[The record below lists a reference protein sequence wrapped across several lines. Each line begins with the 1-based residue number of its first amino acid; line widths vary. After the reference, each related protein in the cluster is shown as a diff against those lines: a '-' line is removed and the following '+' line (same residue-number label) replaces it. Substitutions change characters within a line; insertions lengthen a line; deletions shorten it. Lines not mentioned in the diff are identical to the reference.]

1 MDWRRLHPRK
11 FISLAKEPT
20 RISGTLNQLGMELN
34 QRYYE
39 RRGAPDG
46 VDVMSEN
53 WDNLIILD
61 GCRYDTFEELNTI
74 KGTLKRRI
82 SKASE
87 SSEFITRN
95 FIGRDLH
102 DTVYVTAN
110 PHAHLI
116 PDDVFHAVISLLDS
130 KWNDELKTVTPEAAA
145 EAAQKSH
152 DEFPDKRLIIHF
164 MQPHFP
170 FIGETGQAIKQAG
183 IQQSASSDDSKENTQ
198 IWKMLQY
205 QIGSVDRDLVM
216 KAYHENL
223 ELALPVVDEL
233 LSDLGGRSIVTS
245 DHGNLAG
252 DIIGPIPCRG
262 YGHPPKLYVPGLIE
276 IPWLTVDRGPRR
288 TVCPDPPLKS
298 QDLQD
303 ETLRDRL
310 EALGYR

>member
-11 FISLAKEPT
+11 FISLAKNPA
-20 RISGTLNQLGMELN
+20 RIPGTLNQLGIEIN

-46 VDVMSEN
+46 VDVMSEE

-74 KGTLKRRI
+74 RGTLEQRI

-95 FIGRDLH
+95 FIDRDLH

-116 PDDVFHAVISLLDS
+116 PDDAFHAVVSLLDTD
-130 KWNDELKTVTPEAAA
+130 WDEELQTVTPEAVAKA
-145 EAAQKSH
+145 SREAH
-152 DEFPDKRLIIHF
+152 DEFPNKRLIVHF

-170 FIGETGQAIKQAG
+170 FIGETGQSIKQAG
-183 IQQSASSDDSKENTQ
+183 IKESSNSNDSGAETQ
-198 IWKMLQY
+198 IWNMLQY
-205 QIGSVDRDLVM
+205 RIGGVNRDTVM

-223 ELALPVVDEL
+223 EIALPVVDKL
-233 LSDLGGRSIVTS
+233 LSDLGGRSVVTS

-262 YGHPPKLYVPGLIE
+262 YGHPPKLYVQELIKV
-276 IPWLTVDRGPRR
+276 PWLIVDRGPRR
-288 TVCPDPPLKS
+288 TVHPDPPLQSK
-298 QDLQD
+298 DLQD
-303 ETLRDRL
+303 ETIRDRL